1 MNEDAK
7 RVSNYRGLLVW
18 QKSMDLVVTTYQ
30 VAKRLPAAELY
41 GLAAQM
47 QRAAV
52 SVPANI
58 AEGYGRHHLGDYLHH
73 LSVAN
78 GSLKELETHLL
89 IAQRLS
95 FLRERDIE
103 PALTLADEVGRML
116 RGLALALRKKS
127 RTREDSVANT

>member
-1 MNEDAK
+1 MSQDAK
-7 RVSNYRGLLVW
+7 KIDSYRGLLVW
-18 QKSMDLVVTTYQ
+18 QKSMDLVVISYQ
-30 VAKRLPAAELY
+30 VAKRLPASELY
-41 GLAAQM
+41 GLTSQI

-52 SVPANI
+52 SVPSNI

-95 FLRERDIE
+95 YLRESDIE
-103 PALTLADEVGRML
+103 AVLALAEEVGRML
-116 RGLALALRKKS
+116 RGLASALRRKS
-127 RTREDSVANT
+127 RADANSGSDA